1 MNTPVTLTVKV
12 LSDNDLLGHLPK
24 AAALTES
31 QKELIR
37 MISRTAV
44 QEYIRE
50 MGRPQHGS
58 STDRILRLAEVCRVT
73 GLCRSSIYLGMNQ
86 GTFPKSVRLGMKS
99 VGWRFSQ
106 IEEWLDQCER
116 AKSA

>member
-1 MNTPVTLTVKV
+1 MTKPVTLTVKV
-12 LSDNDLLGHLPK
+12 LSDDDLVGHLPK
-24 AAALTES
+24 AAVLTES

-50 MGRPQHGS
+50 MGQPQAGP
-58 STDRILRLAEVCRVT
+58 STDRILRLAEVCKVT
-73 GLCRSSIYLGMNQ
+73 GLARSSIYLGMNQ
-86 GTFPKSVRLGMKS
+86 GTFPQSVRLGMKS

-106 IEEWLDQCER
+106 IQEWLDQCER